1 MFIDGLVN
9 SGSIPGVEAAA
20 QFAGRRQGLI
30 AHNIANIST
39 PNFQQKEV
47 DVEGFQS
54 MLAEAVNDR
63 RRRRGLARFEFNL
76 KGNRE
81 VNVQTGPMQ
90 QNQLSLNPRSTSDN
104 ILFHDRNNRDLERL
118 MQDLAENASAFRV
131 ATDVFKSRLALLN
144 QAIAL
149 RV

>member
-9 SGSIPGVEAAA
+9 SGSIPVVEATA
-20 QFAGRRQGLI
+20 QFAARRQTLI

-39 PNFQQKEV
+39 PNFQQQDV
-47 DVEGFQS
+47 DLHGFQEI
-54 MLAEAVNDR
+54 LGAAVADR
-63 RRRRGLARFEFNL
+63 RTRKGLARFKFDL

-81 VNVQTGPMQ
+81 VDVQVGQVQ
-90 QNQLSLNPRSTSDN
+90 QNRLTLTPRSTSDN

-118 MQDLAENASAFRV
+118 MQDLAENTATFRA
-131 ATDVFKSRLALLN
+131 ATDIFKSRLDLLN